1 MHMLRFALLGLLS
14 LVFARAQE
22 DRVVLRGNVSPQ
34 ATLQNDAGPVRPSFR
49 MPGLAIQFKRTPS
62 QQQALDRLLKDQQ
75 DPASPQYHK
84 WVTPEEIAER
94 FGLSRADIGRVSSW
108 LRSHGFRIG
117 QVGRGRE
124 WITCSGTAK
133 QVSEAFH
140 VEIRRY
146 RVENKLHYA
155 NSGDPSIPVEFRDL
169 VSGIRG
175 LDDFTPSPR

>member
-1 MHMLRFALLGLLS
+1 MA
-14 LVFARAQE
+14 
-22 DRVVLRGNVSPQ
+22 
-34 ATLQNDAGPVRPSFR
+34 
-49 MPGLAIQFKRTPS
+49 GLAIQFKRTPA
-62 QQQALDRLLKDQQ
+62 QQQALDQLLKDQQ
-75 DPASPQYHK
+75 DPASPQFHK

-124 WITCSGTAK
+124 WIAFSGTAK

-155 NSGDPSIPVEFRDL
+155 NSGDPSIPAEFRDI
-169 VSGIRG
+169 VSSIRG
-175 LDDFTPSPR
+175 LDDFGPSPLKQ